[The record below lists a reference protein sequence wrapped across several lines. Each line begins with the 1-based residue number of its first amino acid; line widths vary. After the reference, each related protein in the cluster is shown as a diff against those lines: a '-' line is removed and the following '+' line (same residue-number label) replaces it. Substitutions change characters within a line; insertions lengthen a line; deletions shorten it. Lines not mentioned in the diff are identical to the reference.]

1 MQCSISDCRLH
12 ATHTAATARL
22 TSNALPRP
30 FAGHCGD
37 KHSRKTSLVYS
48 LLLMAVPTTL
58 MGCLPT
64 FQHISWAAP
73 VLLILLRL
81 GQGLAIGGENGTALV

>member
-1 MQCSISDCRLH
+1 LRLLLLHSLPCPCCCSH
-12 ATHTAATARL
+12 
-22 TSNALPRP
+22 
-30 FAGHCGD
+30 AGHCGD
-37 KHSRKTSLVYS
+37 RHSRKTSLVYS

>member
-1 MQCSISDCRLH
+1 VKDTTPHILVLQLNQPQVFSTTTTNS
-12 ATHTAATARL
+12 
-22 TSNALPRP
+22 
-30 FAGHCGD
+30 AGHCGD
-37 KHSRKTSLVYS
+37 RHSRKTSLVYS

>member
-1 MQCSISDCRLH
+1 MLS
-12 ATHTAATARL
+12 
-22 TSNALPRP
+22 
-30 FAGHCGD
+30 AGHWGD
-37 KHSRKTSLVYS
+37 RHSRKTSLVYS

-64 FQHISWAAP
+64 FAHISWAAP
-73 VLLILLRL
+73 VLLVLLRL